1 MKNEDEIKF
10 NCRGL
15 VHTWMDVHKDIING
29 DSKFSLVYNE
39 EVVNY
44 NDIEELAKGLMSH
57 IALEHKGTVYFLIDN
72 VQKES
77 FDII

>member
-1 MKNEDEIKF
+1 MKNEYEIKF

-15 VHTWMDVHKDIING
+15 VHAWMDIHKDIINS
-29 DSKFSLVYNE
+29 DSKFSLAYNE

-44 NDIEELAKGLMSH
+44 NDIEELAKGLMNH
-57 IALEHKGTVYFLIDN
+57 IVLEHKGTVYFLIDN